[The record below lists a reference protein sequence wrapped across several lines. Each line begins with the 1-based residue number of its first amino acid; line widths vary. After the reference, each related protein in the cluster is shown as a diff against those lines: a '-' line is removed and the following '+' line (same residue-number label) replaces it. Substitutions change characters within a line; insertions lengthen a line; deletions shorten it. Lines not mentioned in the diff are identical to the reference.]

1 MNPIPLPNP
10 HQPMRSSDTPV
21 SQNRVVNGRIA
32 GYGVSPNQ
40 SYDFHSQGEEV
51 FICPFEIRDI

>member
-1 MNPIPLPNP
+1 MNPIPLPNA

-32 GYGVSPNQ
+32 GYGVSPNH
-40 SYDFHSQGEEV
+40 SYDFHSQGER
-51 FICPFEIRDI
+51 ITWPFGIRDIY